1 MLAAAAAA
9 AASSGLHMQRNASFP
24 HLMTGSSSGMD
35 MTALALGSDGARST
49 PYAQFIDEE
58 GGGGGG
64 SVSVN
69 TPILHC

>member
-1 MLAAAAAA
+1 
-9 AASSGLHMQRNASFP
+9 
-24 HLMTGSSSGMD
+24 MD